1 MLEPAHI
8 AKLASRL
15 DALCRNNEPRKRVE
29 ADPIVFPHSYEDPR
43 EIEISAFIAAVLAY
57 GRIDLFK
64 KTIGRILAL
73 SDGRLFDYVS
83 AFEAKQ
89 ERPRFRGLYYRFNTE
104 DDLFSLMQMIS
115 GVIKKEGSLG
125 ALFMTFYHEDAEDI
139 GPALSRFVAVL
150 RGFLPGNFRPVHAPL
165 SRGLSYLLPSPTS
178 GSACKRLNLFLRW
191 MIRPND
197 GVDFGLWKAIP
208 PAKLIIPLDTH
219 IIRIARYLQLTAR
232 RTPDWKMAREIT
244 SVLRQCDPSDP
255 LRYDFA
261 LCHLGI
267 SGACPLVP
275 NPGKCRICPLQ
286 PACFRGNTVLEHGV
300 Y

>member
-8 AKLASRL
+8 AKLAPRL
-15 DALCRNNEPRKRVE
+15 DALCRNNTPRKRVE
-29 ADPIVFPHSYEDPR
+29 ADPIFFPHSYEDPR

-73 SDGRLFDYVS
+73 SDGHLFDYIS
-83 AFEAKQ
+83 TFESNC
-89 ERPRFRGLYYRFNTE
+89 ERPRFKGLYYRFNTE
-104 DDLFSLMQMIS
+104 EDLFSLVQLIS

-150 RGFLPGNFRPVHAPL
+150 RGKLPAPL

-197 GVDFGLWKAIP
+197 GVDFGLWKAIS

-219 IIRIARYLQLTAR
+219 IIRIARYLRLTTR
-232 RTPDWKMAREIT
+232 RTPDWKMAAEIT
-244 SVLRQCDPSDP
+244 AVLRQCDPSDP
-255 LRYDFA
+255 LRYDFS

-267 SGACPLVP
+267 SGACPLLL

-286 PACFRGNTVLEHGV
+286 PTCFRGNTVLEH
-300 Y
+300 